1 MVKADDI
8 FLFVSVVEEGS
19 FSKVAEKLELTNS
32 VVSKRISRLEEA
44 LNVQLLHRTTRRL
57 HLTDAGVSLL
67 DKAKQAKEL
76 LNSAQDNVS
85 SYSNDIRG
93 KLKVTVPAVS
103 ARLVISTAIAE
114 FCKIHPDVEIELS
127 VSNRVVDLIADG
139 YDLAIRTANLAD
151 STLIGRRLIDSQ
163 WIVCATPEYLKSHDK
178 ILTPQDLQNHQCLI
192 YKDQTVKP
200 ENWNFSTAGIETDI
214 VVNGRFYTND
224 LDSLRQAALSDF
236 GIAYLPRALVHRELL
251 SGKLINLLSN
261 YVSKHL
267 GIYAVYPKSKQPDKK
282 LKLLVEHL
290 KSAFEA
296 KREYFF

>member
-8 FLFVSVVEEGS
+8 FLFVHVVEEGS

-32 VVSKRISRLEEA
+32 VVSKRISRLEDA

-57 HLTDAGVSLL
+57 HLTDAGISLL
-67 DKAKQAKEL
+67 DKAKQAKL
-76 LNSAQDNVS
+76 LLDSAQNSVS
-85 SYSNDIRG
+85 SYSNEVRG
-93 KLKVTVPAVS
+93 KLKITVPAVS
-103 ARLVISTAIAE
+103 ARLVISKAIAD
-114 FCKIHPDVEIELS
+114 FCKIYPDLEIELS
-127 VSNRVVDLIADG
+127 VNNSFVDLIAEG

-151 STLIGRRLIDSQ
+151 STLIGRRLIDSR
-163 WIVCATPEYLKSHDK
+163 WIVCATPKYLQVHSKVL
-178 ILTPQDLQNHQCLI
+178 IPNDLQKHECLI
-192 YKDQTVKP
+192 YKNQTTSP
-200 ENWNFSTAGIETDI
+200 ENWKFSTRGIETN
-214 VVNGRFYTND
+214 VQVKGRYYTND

-251 SGKLINLLSN
+251 SGELINLLEN

-282 LKLLVEHL
+282 LKYLIEHL
-290 KSAFEA
+290 KLAFEQ